1 MTFKNAKKVVGY
13 AAADLIEDG
22 MSVGLGTGSTA
33 LFFIERLIERC
44 RNGLRISALATSKA
58 SHQIALE
65 GGIPLIDIEQ
75 LKSLDIT
82 VDGAD
87 EIDQNQQIIKGG
99 GGALLREKI
108 AAAMSR
114 EMVVIVDSSK
124 VKEYL
129 GAFPLPVEI
138 LPFAHQATINH
149 LNKMGYQGRIRQTAE
164 SKPYFTDNGNL
175 VYDINLSYPCQ
186 KPDEDNLKIRSIPGV
201 IETGFFLNMA
211 DRIFVGY
218 PDGEVKVISK
228 KIRED

>member
-33 LFFIERLIERC
+33 LFFIERLSERC
-44 RNGLRISALATSKA
+44 RNGLRISALATSKT
-58 SHQIALE
+58 SHQIASQ
-65 GGIPLIDIEQ
+65 GGIPLIDIEG

-87 EIDQNQQIIKGG
+87 EIDQNQQMIKGG

-124 VKEYL
+124 IKEYL

-138 LPFAHQATINH
+138 LPFAHHATINH
-149 LNKMGYQGRIRQTAE
+149 LNELGYEGQIRQTAE
-164 SKPYFTDNGNL
+164 NTPYFTDNGNL
-175 VYDINLSYPCQ
+175 IYDIKLPYPCQ
-186 KPDEDNLKIRSIPGV
+186 NPHDDNRTIRSVPGV

-211 DRIFVGY
+211 DRILVGY

-228 KIRED
+228 NTREG